1 MSYQIKLPKAGGSL
15 YTYELSNAAFP
26 QSQPVP
32 SKSRIAF
39 AAAHV
44 VADPFADTDPLSN
57 SQIDWEGTMAYRRH
71 LWSLGFAVAEAM
83 DTSQRGM
90 GLNWSHAQELIKRS
104 IAEAKAVGGEMA
116 SGAGTDHLL
125 PGPDVTLEQVE
136 QAYEE
141 QCAYIEGLGGRIIL
155 MASRALAA
163 CAKSP
168 EDYIRV
174 YSNILQKVS
183 QPVILHWLGD
193 MFDPALTGYWGHTDL
208 DKAMDVCLQVI
219 EANKDKVDG
228 IKISLLDAQKEIDM
242 RRRLP
247 EGVKMYT
254 GDDFNY
260 PELIK
265 GDEQGFSH
273 ALLGIFDAIAPAAAA
288 GLQALDEGNIEK
300 YHEIMDKTVPLSRHI
315 FQTPT
320 FAYKTGIVFMAY
332 LNGHQNH
339 FRMIAGAEGAR
350 SIVHL
355 SDLFVMADE
364 AGLIADPE
372 MAVDRMRKT
381 LALAGIEG

>member
-116 SGAGTDHLL
+116 NGAGTDHLL

-163 CAKSP
+163 CAKSQ
-168 EDYIRV
+168 ESAFTATFY
-174 YSNILQKVS
+174 K
-183 QPVILHWLGD
+183 
-193 MFDPALTGYWGHTDL
+193 
-208 DKAMDVCLQVI
+208 
-219 EANKDKVDG
+219 
-228 IKISLLDAQKEIDM
+228 
-242 RRRLP
+242 
-247 EGVKMYT
+247 
-254 GDDFNY
+254 
-260 PELIK
+260 
-265 GDEQGFSH
+265 
-273 ALLGIFDAIAPAAAA
+273 
-288 GLQALDEGNIEK
+288 K
-300 YHEIMDKTVPLSRHI
+300 YHNRLFCTGSAICLTRHLPATGATPIWTKQWMFACKSSKRIKTKLTASKFPC
-315 FQTPT
+315 
-320 FAYKTGIVFMAY
+320 
-332 LNGHQNH
+332 
-339 FRMIAGAEGAR
+339 
-350 SIVHL
+350 
-355 SDLFVMADE
+355 
-364 AGLIADPE
+364 
-372 MAVDRMRKT
+372 
-381 LALAGIEG
+381 